1 MKPED
6 RLVYSL
12 AKVDIDANTNQEIK
26 KILSPD
32 LNWAWFF
39 EQANNQGVA
48 SLVYKSLSEIDYE
61 RSIVPETILARLAS
75 CYYNVACR
83 NTLLTEKLAAI
94 LDYFQKARIE
104 IILLKGMALIQ
115 TIYPNIA
122 LRPICDIDMLIHQQ
136 DFPVVKAGLEGL
148 GYFNSVFYRE
158 DFYQDNIMVDVH
170 EELINITRIKSRRNA
185 HRIDMDEV
193 WRRSLAIEINR
204 QNARILSPEHT
215 LMELCLHLTLHHGLQ
230 GLIWFVDIARL
241 VEYYKNEIDWN
252 KFIKETSDYR
262 INRPVYY
269 ALFYVNKILRQDI
282 PEYVLNQLK
291 PERQNLLERKIFNLI
306 LSGRTLENI
315 RFFFTL
321 TTMEN
326 LRDKLSFFREITFPS
341 TKTLS
346 AKYNISSRVSLPF
359 YYIIHFNSILSSFL
373 KLLQKIPL

>member
-1 MKPED
+1 MRPED

-26 KILSPD
+26 KILSPG
-32 LNWAWFF
+32 LNWAYFF

-48 SLVYKSLSEIDYE
+48 ALAYKSLSGIDYA

-75 CYYNVACR
+75 CYYSVACR
-83 NTLLTEKLAAI
+83 NTLLTEKLSAI
-94 LDYFQKARIE
+94 LDYFQKARIQ

-115 TIYPNIA
+115 TIYPNIS
-122 LRPICDIDMLIHQQ
+122 LRPIYDIDILIHPQ
-136 DFPVVKAGLEGL
+136 DFPVAKAGLEAL
-148 GYFNSVFYRE
+148 GYFNSAFYRE

-170 EELINITRIKSRRNA
+170 EELINITRIKSRRKA
-185 HRIDMDEV
+185 HRIDMDEF
-193 WRRSLAIEINR
+193 WKNSLAIEING
-204 QNARILSPEHT
+204 QGARILSPEHT

-241 VEYYKNEIDWN
+241 IEYYKNEIDWN

-321 TTMEN
+321 TAMEN
-326 LRDKLSFFREITFPS
+326 LWDKLSFFRDITFPS

-346 AKYNISSRVSLPF
+346 AKYNISSRTSLPF
-359 YYIIHFNSILSSFL
+359 CYIIHFNSILSSIL
-373 KLLQKIPL
+373 KLLQIK

>member
-1 MKPED
+1 MRPED

-26 KILSPD
+26 KILSPG
-32 LNWAWFF
+32 LNWAYFF

-48 SLVYKSLSEIDYE
+48 ALVYKSLSGIDYA
-61 RSIVPETILARLAS
+61 RALVPETILARLAS
-75 CYYNVACR
+75 CYYSVACR
-83 NTLLTEKLAAI
+83 NTLLTEKLSAI

-122 LRPICDIDMLIHQQ
+122 LRPIYDIDILIHPQ
-136 DFPVVKAGLEGL
+136 DFAFAKAGLEAL
-148 GYFNSVFYRE
+148 GYLNSAFYRE

-170 EELINITRIKSRRNA
+170 EELINITRIKSRRKA
-185 HRIDMDEV
+185 HRIDMDEF
-193 WRRSLAIEINR
+193 WKNSLAIEING
-204 QNARILSPEHT
+204 QGARILSPEHT

-230 GLIWFVDIARL
+230 GLVWFVDIARL

-306 LSGRTLENI
+306 LSGRILENI

-326 LRDKLSFFREITFPS
+326 LWDKLSFFRDITFPS

-346 AKYNISSRVSLPF
+346 AKYNISSRASLPF
-359 YYIIHFNSILSSFL
+359 CYIIHFNSILSSIL
-373 KLLQKIPL
+373 KLLQIK